1 MSYRQPKQ
9 MKDGAL
15 ELNQTLLDQ
24 SLKRSSQREATQQAR
39 TSQNLSALTNIASTF
54 ATQAIAPK
62 ADGLAELNKDYAN
75 ATQKLYKK
83 VGSADYETGYEGT
96 DKKADVF
103 MNGIIDDYYGIKN
116 NMKNMKDPS
125 LGMQD
130 LANIENM
137 IDEYGKGVANM
148 LAFNSAIKEASTADL
163 NSGGKLSNAGAPSSQ
178 LQIIRKITGG
188 GSEAEDIEFKREGNN
203 IILYDTKSDTSL
215 NITEFN
221 RSQDRGEDYLKY
233 AIPTEET
240 TVGFYGDIVKNKNDE
255 GVYNPTFITKGAN
268 DTYSMTPQQQVDY
281 KNSITGDDPSKPKE
295 KATGGSFRGLLQGDG
310 NIAESIWEDQMYE
323 AGLVKNQWPT
333 GDDPKAWNGLSSDEI
348 IANATRENAT
358 KEDIKIYDDFY
369 DEYYKP
375 ALDFLANQSLEA
387 GAASMQITLDPKP
400 EEEETEEVEETEEET
415 DESASGTI
423 NIVKDDVVV
432 KNFYEANTDIEKPIY
447 KNEKGEN
454 VDFEQDSNT
463 FLTNIETTYGG
474 YDGDEGTVGLPSYGD
489 EDDTRVDDHLNSTK
503 ILTGKSGKYFD
514 GTDKKGL
521 KADIG
526 EDVYNALSDSEKAI
540 LRMEHLNVGWNPKV
554 LMLQTAGIISK
565 DDRGKYHKPQNQK
578 DPSKWDVNK
587 LYEENKDKIA
597 DLLKGKDNVMLENLE
612 AIYKGTDNSK
622 SGNSEEQNKKRNKG
636 FQAQYTRRIADIK
649 DRYKVPGVV
658 EEEESA
664 EDLVNNLTK

>member
-240 TVGFYGDIVKNKNDE
+240 TIGFYGDIVKNKNDE

-281 KNSITGDDPSKPKE
+281 KNSIMGDDPSKPKE

-333 GDDPKAWNGLSSDEI
+333 GDDPDAWNGLSSDEI

-358 KEDIKIYDDFY
+358 KEDKELYQAFY

-387 GAASMQITLDPKP
+387 GAASMQIALDDPTEDVNKQIAESAKNLEVEEEKLPEDLQVEGETEEGNINIESKKEKEKDDFVYNTASKIFDYESKSGSGTGGGLQDFGFTDPKYANKKYDKYRDDNGDLTREGAQIIFEEEYMSKVPSEYPKQIRQQLADYEFNSSMSTLDLMLLANGDLTLREARDEAEHGDLWKEKKEEIEKLMQEDPVAFNEKIKQAKRDIYKDLDPKKYDN
-400 EEEETEEVEETEEET
+400 TWKNRIDMF
-415 DESASGTI
+415 DE
-423 NIVKDDVVV
+423 
-432 KNFYEANTDIEKPIY
+432 
-447 KNEKGEN
+447 
-454 VDFEQDSNT
+454 
-463 FLTNIETTYGG
+463 
-474 YDGDEGTVGLPSYGD
+474 
-489 EDDTRVDDHLNSTK
+489 
-503 ILTGKSGKYFD
+503 
-514 GTDKKGL
+514 
-521 KADIG
+521 
-526 EDVYNALSDSEKAI
+526 
-540 LRMEHLNVGWNPKV
+540 
-554 LMLQTAGIISK
+554 
-565 DDRGKYHKPQNQK
+565 
-578 DPSKWDVNK
+578 
-587 LYEENKDKIA
+587 
-597 DLLKGKDNVMLENLE
+597 
-612 AIYKGTDNSK
+612 
-622 SGNSEEQNKKRNKG
+622 
-636 FQAQYTRRIADIK
+636 
-649 DRYKVPGVV
+649 